1 MSHAPWSKAD
11 AEKAADTLGLRD
23 DDRTRHWERECF
35 LAGVKWAAEMIEASA
50 TIYAN
55 DNNSNS
61 SFWYRQGH
69 ASDTHQAKLV
79 NVKPI
84 EKGKSDE

>member
-1 MSHAPWSKAD
+1 MNAPWTKEQARQWANEYPYGGEKEAD
-11 AEKAADTLGLRD
+11 AFLDGL
-23 DDRTRHWERECF
+23 
-35 LAGVKWAAEMIEASA
+35 AKAAEMIEASE

-69 ASDTHQAKLV
+69 ASDTHQAKLLC
-79 NVKPI
+79 VKQI